1 LNRKALAV
9 SSMIAL
15 GLVTGA
21 SAANAGPVT
30 NSVEAGGI
38 KIVEVGTDQMGADTV
53 SGRNREFVTF
63 EITGDTVDL
72 SGVYVEDNWSRFNT
86 NEHDCNRYIV
96 GTLPSQGNA
105 LVGKGSKVTVYN
117 GVRFGG
123 NYRQPINGGA
133 YHYHLFADS
142 DPKCGLNGQFYNNNG
157 DTFWIRKPGGWEA
170 SFTYEWNGGYTITNK

>member
-1 LNRKALAV
+1 
-9 SSMIAL
+9 MIAL

-30 NSVEAGGI
+30 DVKNVDGVL

-86 NEHDCNRYIV
+86 NDHECNRYII
-96 GTLPSQGNA
+96 GTFPSQGNA
-105 LVGKGSKVTVYN
+105 IANKGSKVTVYN
-117 GVRFGG
+117 GIRFGG
-123 NYRQPINGGA
+123 NHRVLINDGA
-133 YHYHLFADS
+133 YHYHLFANS
-142 DPKCGLNGQFYNNNG
+142 NPKCGLNGQFYNNNG
-157 DTFWIRKPGGWEA
+157 DTFWIRKLGEGGWEA
-170 SFTYEWNGGYTITNK
+170 KFTYEWNGGYTISNK